1 MPRGGDAAAAPDLS
15 GIRSDGYATLPPENS
30 LIQPGPGVGGP
41 GPGVLGGPPMPPVPP
56 GQPSGP
62 WSPPGIETPWP
73 KSEYIR
79 DGGHV
84 GAPLTVNRQGQVRG
98 LQMEDTVAQYET
110 LDGQSHVQPSNP
122 VYLYAPRFGAVR
134 QVANLEDG
142 VQIDRLRGLHEPVKL
157 SAPTINTPV
166 TTGHQDLQVGDDI
179 GMQPASIFHAKQG
192 YGAVSIAVGPRSFQ
206 DRYKAFENYSIIRL
220 GAIRESE
227 SAWVARGSDAA
238 AVWTDKQA
246 VQILLEHRAAVVDS
260 VVEKLGTVYTNDLP
274 PTPRLRIVK
283 LASTSDAK
291 PGETVDFTLRF
302 DNLGLQAIGSVV
314 ILDSLSARLAYVPS
328 SAQCSL
334 DARFSTQANEGE
346 SLVMRCEL
354 LNPLKPGQGGVIRF
368 QCRVR

>member
-1 MPRGGDAAAAPDLS
+1 MEAQGD
-15 GIRSDGYATLPPENS
+15 
-30 LIQPGPGVGGP
+30 
-41 GPGVLGGPPMPPVPP
+41 VPP

-73 KSEYIR
+73 KSEYVR

-134 QVANLEDG
+134 QVTNLQDE
-142 VQIDRLRGLHEPVKL
+142 VQIDRLRSVHDPVKL
-157 SAPTINTPV
+157 SAPTIRTLV
-166 TTGHQDLQVGDDI
+166 TTGQQDLQVGDDI

-192 YGAVSIAVGPRSFQ
+192 YGAVSNVVGPRSFQ
-206 DRYKAFENYSIIRL
+206 DRYKAFENLSVVRVGKL
-220 GAIRESE
+220 KESE
-227 SAWVARGSDAA
+227 AAWLARGNDAA
-238 AVWTDKQA
+238 AVWTNKQA
-246 VQILLEHRAAVVDS
+246 VQVLLEHRAAVVDS
-260 VVEKLGTVYTNDLP
+260 SVEKLGTVYTNDLP

-291 PGETVDFTLRF
+291 PGETVDFTIRF

-314 ILDSLSARLAYVPS
+314 ILDSLSTRLEFVPA

-334 DARFSTQANEGE
+334 EARVLDAAQRRRLAHGALRVAQSAEAGPGRRA
-346 SLVMRCEL
+346 SLPVPRAVGRAHL
-354 LNPLKPGQGGVIRF
+354 PGGWNSD
-368 QCRVR
+368 VRWAAADRRDASARGPPSPFRRRPG

>member
-1 MPRGGDAAAAPDLS
+1 MPVAVAAESSVPPGQPS
-15 GIRSDGYATLPPENS
+15 GPSLPSRMVAQGNVPPGQPSDSWPPPAMEAQS
-30 LIQPGPGVGGP
+30 D
-41 GPGVLGGPPMPPVPP
+41 VPP

-73 KSEYIR
+73 KSEYVR

-84 GAPLTVNRQGQVRG
+84 GAPLTVSRQGQVRG

-134 QVANLEDG
+134 QVTNLQDE
-142 VQIDRLRGLHEPVKL
+142 VQIDRLRSLHEPVKL
-157 SAPTINTPV
+157 SAPTIRTLV
-166 TTGHQDLQVGDDI
+166 TTGQQDLQVGDDI
-179 GMQPASIFHAKQG
+179 GTQPASIFRARQG
-192 YGAVSIAVGPRSFQ
+192 YGAVSNAVGPRSFQ
-206 DRYKAFENYSIIRL
+206 DRYKAFEDLSVIRV
-220 GAIRESE
+220 GAVKESD
-227 SAWVARGSDAA
+227 AVWLARGSDAA
-238 AVWTDKQA
+238 AVWTTKQA
-246 VQILLEHRAAVVDS
+246 VQVLLEHRAAVVDS
-260 VVEKLGTVYTNDLP
+260 SVEKLGTVYTNDLP

-291 PGETVDFTLRF
+291 PGETVDFTIRF

-314 ILDSLSARLAYVPS
+314 ILDSLSTRLEFVPH

-334 DARFSTQANEGE
+334 EARVSTQPNEGD
-346 SLVMRCEL
+346 SLLVRCEL
-354 LNPLKPGQGGVIRF
+354 VNPLKPGEGGVLRF